1 MRFNSVATTSSKS
14 VPVLQADIRRVLD
27 RIGIQYRMNK
37 GGFECVHV
45 PSIDLSSVLSPQE
58 VNHGATNQQPSQHS
72 VSTSGPD
79 AHHGDPW
86 SLEGLDSSSG
96 SFAQHAAEKRH
107 GAAGESEEAAFFLW
121 TWRHEH
127 ADIPVGCKSALSG
140 GPTANGSGH
149 LPPSQ
154 SHTGD
159 DDFDAWAFG
168 ASGGTGSDL
177 LVRFEIS
184 IVKVS
189 SDVGFAV

>member
-1 MRFNSVATTSSKS
+1 MSAWSAAKGCLLLIFSFMRFNSVATTSSKS

-107 GAAGESEEAAFFLW
+107 GAAGESEEAAFFCGHGDMNMLTFPLAAIGIIRW
-121 TWRHEH
+121 SCHERFRSF
-127 ADIPVGCKSALSG
+127 AAFSIPY
-140 GPTANGSGH
+140 
-149 LPPSQ
+149 
-154 SHTGD
+154 
-159 DDFDAWAFG
+159 
-168 ASGGTGSDL
+168 
-177 LVRFEIS
+177 RRR
-184 IVKVS
+184 
-189 SDVGFAV
+189 